1 LNLCTCSPVKRLHAT
16 LLADAQFPRISRYAT
31 AHVVCCMY
39 IGSRMSYRDS
49 ARSGTQRSRS
59 TQRTVPRCRLFSSG
73 LSSTCAMTNPPLR
86 CSETRRL
93 FGSQPCRS
101 LPAFTGERMDGAIGG
116 VWLHSGC
123 SLTCAPAPAC
133 CASMLRWYAAL
144 AGSGTNWLLHEYVL
158 EFASGLQAATRYRR
172 NQVHRVLFAA
182 Q

>member
-16 LLADAQFPRISRYAT
+16 LLADAQFPRISRCAT

-86 CSETRRL
+86 CSETRHL

-101 LPAFTGERMDGAIGG
+101 LPAFYWGAHGWG
-116 VWLHSGC
+116 DRRRLATFGLQPH
-123 SLTCAPAPAC
+123 LRA
-133 CASMLRWYAAL
+133 CASMLCQHAAL
-144 AGSGTNWLLHEYVL
+144 VCCAGRLRDES
-158 EFASGLQAATRYRR
+158 AA
-172 NQVHRVLFAA
+172 A
-182 Q
+182 